1 MAKVKIQ
8 GHASGT
14 GILTV
19 TAPNTSTDRTITL
32 PDATGTLLNSDGD
45 GSSLTGITHTDATK
59 LPLAGGTMTGDLII
73 NQTVADSAAIDYL
86 VDIAGDR
93 TTNAVAGQ
101 GVGLRF
107 KIPSWK
113 DSLTTYI
120 GAGIGAVRENSSDDD
135 VSTALTFSTS
145 QNDATLDEFMRIT
158 SDGRGLSQ
166 FTAKAW
172 CNFDGTG
179 TPAFRDSHNCSS
191 IDDNGQGDYTI
202 NFTNNMGNANFITV
216 SNGGKFDTDVVND
229 LHSINIGTQA
239 VGSVRVGDNYENGGN
254 IRDPQVCTIL
264 VFGD

>member
-86 VDIAGDR
+86 VDIAGTR

-113 DSLTTYI
+113 DSASTYI
-120 GAGIGAVRENSSDDD
+120 GAGIGAVRESASDDD

-172 CNFDGTG
+172 IYMEWNATIL
-179 TPAFRDSHNCSS
+179 DSHNFSS
-191 IDDNGQGDYTI
+191 VTDNGTGDHTV
-202 NFTNNMGNANFITV
+202 NFSNNMANIHYATIASV
-216 SNGGKFDTDVVND
+216 TS
-229 LHSINIGTQA
+229 GTATFAYTLTKA
-239 VGSVRVGDNYENGGN
+239 VGSVKVRTAEHDGVL
-254 IRDPQVCTIL
+254 RDEAINVVI
-264 VFGD
+264 FGD

>member
-172 CNFDGTG
+172 ANLNGEGTI
-179 TPAFRDSHNCSS
+179 ALRDSHNISS
-191 IDDNGQGDYTI
+191 VTDNTTGDYT
-202 NFTNNMGNANFITV
+202 FSFSNNMANTGYSTV
-216 SNGGKFDTDVVND
+216 MMGEEDGTTGYKNFYVDRDAGYDV
-229 LHSINIGTQA
+229 GA
-239 VGSVRVGDNYENGGN
+239 VRV
-254 IRDPQVCTIL
+254 QTINNSDTYVDSMYANL
-264 VFGD
+264 IIFGD